1 VGSKSYTKNRKFIFD
16 QFVLGVLVLK
26 IATHNT
32 ILCSKLRNEAVS
44 SAGAGAVNTALFI
57 QNAVQLRNMML
68 IKCPAEPNGVE
79 NVQKTFRDCMDVHM
93 EILMWLTL
101 ASLVMQLCYAVFL
114 VVGNIMIVNTLFL
127 MFLDNLY
134 IYLENFIQETFG

>member
-1 VGSKSYTKNRKFIFD
+1 
-16 QFVLGVLVLK
+16 
-26 IATHNT
+26 
-32 ILCSKLRNEAVS
+32 
-44 SAGAGAVNTALFI
+44 
-57 QNAVQLRNMML
+57 MML